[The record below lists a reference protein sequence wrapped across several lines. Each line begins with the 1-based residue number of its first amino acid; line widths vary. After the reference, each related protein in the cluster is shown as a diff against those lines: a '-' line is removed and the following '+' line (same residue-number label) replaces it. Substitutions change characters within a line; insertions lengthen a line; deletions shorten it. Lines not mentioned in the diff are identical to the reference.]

1 MIALPRASLQPDCGE
16 QRQNIPAAQLPQQR
30 RQTAPQEAQISQV
43 SVRKRPEISPG
54 FWRNIQSLE
63 ISGLLRGP
71 SLARGRNLP
80 GFGPGS
86 RRPPGI
92 PRLAVR
98 RGCRRGAIPGRR
110 PGGQRLS
117 AGCRSS
123 LPLSKQGAWIREE
136 RPGFPAL
143 AWSRGRAFGGSAPI
157 LSPTACVTVNLS
169 ALKLFRVPYPSSRA
183 RASRG
188 SSPIPLLALSAG
200 APPLDSKPQ
209 AMRLPPAPGG
219 CRSCPPGALLTGMC
233 GTRGQKLSER
243 RRARLDHTM
252 ASTPQS
258 ESEPGRA
265 SGLSRR
271 PATRPR
277 RDRRARAGHNAG
289 GAVPAPALSSGHG
302 TLGPPD
308 LEERAR
314 PRGAVRRRRTRAQ
327 CILPRA
333 GPQRLPLANPSL
345 PPISEWARSAWAPP
359 MRARVLWSC
368 GSMPRAEAL
377 AGVARRRNCE
387 RGLGTGSGDGL
398 HEAAT
403 VEGAQRDGEPV
414 GLAGKQV

>member
-143 AWSRGRAFGGSAPI
+143 AWSRGRASGGSAPI
-157 LSPTACVTVNLS
+157 LSPTACVTVSLS
-169 ALKLFRVPYPSSRA
+169 ALKLFSSSVSFITRESLSGLFPDSFVSPVRRCPPPRFQAAGHAAPAGA
-183 RASRG
+183 RWV
-188 SSPIPLLALSAG
+188 PLLPAGRLAYWDVRNARPKALGAETGSTRPYDGLDPTVRVRAG
-200 APPLDSKPQ
+200 ARVRPEPPTGDPAAPRPTGARRSQRWGRRPRPCTLERSRHTRSPGSGGARPPTGRGTPPPHSS
-209 AMRLPPAPGG
+209 AMHSASNRPAAPAP
-219 CRSCPPGALLTGMC
+219 SQPFSPPDFGVGALGV
-233 GTRGQKLSER
+233 GAPDARTRLVVVWIDAAGGG
-243 RRARLDHTM
+243 
-252 ASTPQS
+252 P
-258 ESEPGRA
+258 
-265 SGLSRR
+265 SGRR
-271 PATRPR
+271 P
-277 RDRRARAGHNAG
+277 
-289 GAVPAPALSSGHG
+289 
-302 TLGPPD
+302 PP
-308 LEERAR
+308 
-314 PRGAVRRRRTRAQ
+314 Q
-327 CILPRA
+327 PRA
-333 GPQRLPLANPSL
+333 GP
-345 PPISEWARSAWAPP
+345 
-359 MRARVLWSC
+359 
-368 GSMPRAEAL
+368 
-377 AGVARRRNCE
+377 
-387 RGLGTGSGDGL
+387 GDG
-398 HEAAT
+398 
-403 VEGAQRDGEPV
+403 QR
-414 GLAGKQV
+414 